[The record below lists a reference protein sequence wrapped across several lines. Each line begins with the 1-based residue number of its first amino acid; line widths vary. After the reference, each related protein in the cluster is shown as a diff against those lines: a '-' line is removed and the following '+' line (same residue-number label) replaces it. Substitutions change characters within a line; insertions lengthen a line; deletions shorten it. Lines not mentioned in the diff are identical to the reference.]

1 MQEPQQI
8 VLGTDMKPK
17 GRGEKRRLVEV
28 MVYVPILQTLQ
39 VLLHNH
45 VIRRE
50 VSSITVINCTLQL
63 LEQGISPVHI
73 LQFE

>member
-8 VLGTDMKPK
+8 VWGTHMKPK
-17 GRGEKRRLVEV
+17 GRGKKERLEEV
-28 MVYVPILQTLQ
+28 KDTMVYVPILQTLQ

-50 VSSITVINCTLQL
+50 VSGNMAI
-63 LEQGISPVHI
+63 I
-73 LQFE
+73 LYTSFARACIGYL